1 MPAPG
6 ASSADDVP
14 YVDTLVREYLL
25 YRGFTSA
32 LASFD
37 DERAMRGADAALDV
51 PDRVVSLVF
60 HRQIPRLDVHGLV
73 RTLSLLRERFFT
85 RLDASYADA
94 IARLESSVAALFVV
108 TACERDRRDKIAEL
122 FEREGDRLAS
132 ADPDFARWFAVLYAE
147 RPADDPRFAPFFA
160 ASWADAIVV
169 TARNFLATVFAAQP
183 LPTVLKFAERRR
195 ETERLRKRVENAER
209 ETARLRAAL
218 EAREAELARVLQEQA
233 ARDKR
238 RAKEETK
245 KTAAKAAAAAA
256 AAAATAAAGGGNR
269 PTDLPPS
276 RNDAG
281 GSVDLAPACSDVD
294 DSETNG
300 GDSSKGR
307 RPEAAGS
314 ESEERSR
321 AKASSGFDGASAPA
335 PSSRTTRRVV
345 SATTS
350 SFAWHDGAVTSVRF
364 APDGA
369 SAVSGGEDGVVRA
382 WTLARAGRSGARG
395 PDSDGATK
403 KSKSSSRAPEAAPTL
418 DAWTRCGAS
427 SVAAIEWDRRRRDR
441 VLVASG
447 GASVRAWDAER
458 GVLLCE
464 GFGDEAV
471 GATEDLRRSPVSDAF
486 CRAASDGRGR
496 GALEMWNAK
505 THAVVGSLPLVP
517 EEGAEASENV
527 YASGFGPAP
536 LSVAFNHNGKMLA
549 AACGDGCVRLYDLH
563 AEKQIMRWRAV
574 AEGPGAAS
582 VPATSLAFSHDQ
594 NAVFVLGADGVAR
607 EWSLHRLKTKLRE
620 IDLKGGGS
628 RERAEGEGLL
638 ASGARVHKPGLALD
652 PTGRGLA
659 ASTARGARLILLDPD
674 GSHADVSSAL
684 PAEVRKA
691 PATCVDW
698 HPTDAVAAFGAAD
711 KTVTVASLKIE

>member
-1 MPAPG
+1 M
-6 ASSADDVP
+6 
-14 YVDTLVREYLL
+14 
-25 YRGFTSA
+25 
-32 LASFD
+32 
-37 DERAMRGADAALDV
+37 
-51 PDRVVSLVF
+51 
-60 HRQIPRLDVHGLV
+60 
-73 RTLSLLRERFFT
+73 
-85 RLDASYADA
+85 
-94 IARLESSVAALFVV
+94 
-108 TACERDRRDKIAEL
+108 
-122 FEREGDRLAS
+122 
-132 ADPDFARWFAVLYAE
+132 
-147 RPADDPRFAPFFA
+147 
-160 ASWADAIVV
+160 
-169 TARNFLATVFAAQP
+169 
-183 LPTVLKFAERRR
+183 
-195 ETERLRKRVENAER
+195 
-209 ETARLRAAL
+209 
-218 EAREAELARVLQEQA
+218 
-233 ARDKR
+233 
-238 RAKEETK
+238 
-245 KTAAKAAAAAA
+245 
-256 AAAATAAAGGGNR
+256 
-269 PTDLPPS
+269 
-276 RNDAG
+276 
-281 GSVDLAPACSDVD
+281 
-294 DSETNG
+294 
-300 GDSSKGR
+300 
-307 RPEAAGS
+307 
-314 ESEERSR
+314 
-321 AKASSGFDGASAPA
+321 
-335 PSSRTTRRVV
+335 
-345 SATTS
+345 
-350 SFAWHDGAVTSVRF
+350 
-364 APDGA
+364 
-369 SAVSGGEDGVVRA
+369 
-382 WTLARAGRSGARG
+382 
-395 PDSDGATK
+395 
-403 KSKSSSRAPEAAPTL
+403 
-418 DAWTRCGAS
+418 
-427 SVAAIEWDRRRRDR
+427 
-441 VLVASG
+441 LVASG

-517 EEGAEASENV
+517 EEGAAASENV

-638 ASGARVHKPGLALD
+638 LASGARVHKPGLALD

-674 GSHADVSSAL
+674 GGHADVSSAL